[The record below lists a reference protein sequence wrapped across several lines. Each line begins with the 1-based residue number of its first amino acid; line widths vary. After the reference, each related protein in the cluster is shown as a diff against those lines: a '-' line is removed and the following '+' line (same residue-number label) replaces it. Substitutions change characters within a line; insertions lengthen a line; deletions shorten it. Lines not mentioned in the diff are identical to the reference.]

1 MAYSR
6 TDILRAID
14 RSLYASRRASDNPAL
29 EEELARRERNLK
41 SEQAL
46 DLLEFLPNLDPAEEW
61 NRILEQASHYPIET
75 LGLSQ
80 RSYHGLVTYGIYHIR
95 TEIWETKALQ
105 RLHRPRTNFW
115 RSCGAKA
122 RDGGSAAMRRG
133 ILARELPCPKFSEKL
148 LICNRSPQIARRR
161 RSPAL
166 S

>member
-46 DLLEFLPNLDPAEEW
+46 DLLEFLLNLDPAEEW

-95 TEIWETKALQ
+95 TVADLLRLSLADLRKLRNLGDKSIAEIAQAKDKFLEELRRKGTRWGVA
-105 RLHRPRTNFW
+105 RLCAVASWPGNYHVLN
-115 RSCGAKA
+115 SQK
-122 RDGGSAAMRRG
+122 
-133 ILARELPCPKFSEKL
+133 
-148 LICNRSPQIARRR
+148 NY
-161 RSPAL
+161 
-166 S
+166 

>member
-46 DLLEFLPNLDPAEEW
+46 DLLEFLLNLDPAEEW

-95 TEIWETKALQ
+95 TVADFLRLSLADLRKLRNLGDKSIAEIAQ
-105 RLHRPRTNFW
+105 
-115 RSCGAKA
+115 AK
-122 RDGGSAAMRRG
+122 DKFLEELRRKG
-133 ILARELPCPKFSEKL
+133 TRWG
-148 LICNRSPQIARRR
+148 
-161 RSPAL
+161 
-166 S
+166 